1 MILVIDNYDSF
12 VHNLA
17 RYAREAGAT
26 TQIVRNDAQ
35 SIDTCLAL
43 APSGVIISP
52 GPKTPR
58 DAGICL
64 ELIAAMPTTT
74 PLLGVCLGHQ
84 CLVEALGGS
93 TIRAENALHGEAS
106 EIYHDGKGVFAGIAS
121 PTFAGRYHSL
131 IGAPE
136 PDGTLKKTAWTKDG
150 AVMSVRHVD
159 RPWHG
164 VQFHPESILTPAGR
178 AMISNFL
185 AICDAEKRA

>member
-17 RYAREAGAT
+17 RYTREAGAA
-26 TQIVRNDAQ
+26 TQIIRNDAV
-35 SIDTCLAL
+35 SIDECLGL

-52 GPKTPR
+52 GPKAPR

-64 ELIAAMPTTT
+64 ELIAALPATT

-84 CLVEALGGS
+84 CLVEALGGA
-93 TIRAENALHGEAS
+93 TIRADDALHGEAS
-106 EIYHDGKGVFAGIAS
+106 EIYHDGRGVFAGIPS
-121 PTFAGRYHSL
+121 PTLAGRYHSL

-136 PDGTLKKTAWTKDG
+136 KDGLLEKSAWTKNG
-150 AVMSVRHVD
+150 AIMGVRHVD

-185 AICDAEKRA
+185 AMCDAEKRK